1 MGTLLTGRPAGAS
14 RDGDTQAHDGGPGA
28 HRARRRGE
36 GDGPAHT
43 ASGSTRVR
51 QSGLRRWIWIIRTNL
66 PRGNTLDEKTFHQR
80 HDFLCWVLVLH
91 VPALFVLG
99 VWLGFGPGHVALE
112 VVFPAACVLLARLA
126 INRRLAAF
134 FVTAGLV
141 YCSSVLVHLSGGMI
155 EAHFHFFILIG
166 LIALY
171 QDWIPFLWDV
181 MFTVLSHGIG
191 SAIGATLIF
200 NHSAGQNRPWTWA
213 FIHGTAVLAAC
224 VAQIILWKQTEDE
237 QQHNI
242 ALASEI
248 AAADVERQEAM
259 SQLLV
264 NLARRNQSLLN
275 RQLSVIAELE
285 QRERHPDVLE
295 ELFRL
300 DHLATRIRRNA
311 ESLLV
316 LSGDDPARRWG
327 NPVPLADVVRAA
339 AAEVED
345 YRRVDVMVDD
355 HLDVAGRAVADLAHL
370 LAELIENSTTF
381 SPPTADVRVRSHLA
395 PGDPV
400 SFVVSIEDVGVGMPE
415 EEMRA
420 ANVILAQSP
429 EVDLHRATMLG
440 FHVVARLAYR
450 YGIRVSLAGTPG
462 GGLTSLVSLPPDL
475 LSERPPGVA
484 PTGPAWSG
492 TDRYQRAAMAWT
504 HAQVGDPRRRPG
516 NGREEAA
523 AIGAIE
529 AAPRV
534 ETPRIETPRI
544 EPATVAEP
552 PVVPAA
558 ASPDPEAPGP
568 PPGAEPIP
576 AASRWVPS
584 PIPAPPPKP
593 AWWYATQ
600 PPGATDEDDGA
611 AAPEGP
617 AAGAAPAEPAP
628 DAPRSPLPWEMPAA
642 TAGPKASLWVPQTPP
657 PPPAA
662 APGDDGPPMRWD
674 VPAPLAEAAGLAPP
688 PAGPEDGPPGPAWWT
703 VLVDPARLPPPV
715 TSQGSLA
722 PPAIFGP
729 PPAQPVSPAPPA
741 PGGDGTG
748 APALARRV
756 PGTHLTPA
764 LRREAAPA
772 AVGDDTTTGTGRDP
786 ARVRSMLS
794 RFQASQ
800 RAGRAAAPH
809 PPGSPQEGR

>member
-1 MGTLLTGRPAGAS
+1 
-14 RDGDTQAHDGGPGA
+14 
-28 HRARRRGE
+28 
-36 GDGPAHT
+36 
-43 ASGSTRVR
+43 V
-51 QSGLRRWIWIIRTNL
+51 RRWFQVIRTNL
-66 PRGNTLDEKTFHQR
+66 PRGNTLDEKTFRQR

-99 VWLGFGPGHVALE
+99 VWLGFSPGHVGLE
-112 VVFPAACVLLARLA
+112 VTFPAACVVLARLSV
-126 INRRLAAF
+126 NRRLAAF

-181 MFTVLSHGIG
+181 VFTVLSHGIG

-200 NHSAGQNRPWTWA
+200 NHGAGQNRPWTWA
-213 FIHGTAVLAAC
+213 MIHGAAVLAAC

-242 ALASEI
+242 TLAREI

-275 RQLSVIAELE
+275 RQLSVIADLE

-355 HLDVAGRAVADLAHL
+355 HLDVAGRTVADLAHL
-370 LAELIENSTTF
+370 LAELIENATTF

-395 PGDPV
+395 PGEPV
-400 SFVVSIEDVGVGMPE
+400 SFVLSIEDVGVGMPE
-415 EEMRA
+415 EEMRT
-420 ANVILAQSP
+420 ANVILARSP

-440 FHVVARLAYR
+440 FHVVARLSQR

-462 GGLTSLVSLPPDL
+462 GGLTALVSLPADL

-484 PTGPAWSG
+484 PTGPTWSG

-504 HAQVGDPRRRPG
+504 HAHAGDAGPPAG
-516 NGREEAA
+516 NGAA
-523 AIGAIE
+523 APAAPPVPAAIEAIE
-529 AAPRV
+529 AAPWA
-534 ETPRIETPRI
+534 
-544 EPATVAEP
+544 PA
-552 PVVPAA
+552 PAA
-558 ASPDPEAPGP
+558 APAPEP

-576 AASRWVPS
+576 VASRWVPA
-584 PIPAPPPKP
+584 PIPALPPKP
-593 AWWYATQ
+593 AWWYESQ
-600 PPGATDEDDGA
+600 PPGTRDEDDDRRA
-611 AAPEGP
+611 PAPEPPSPAVEPPSVAAPP
-617 AAGAAPAEPAP
+617 V
-628 DAPRSPLPWEMPAA
+628 
-642 TAGPKASLWVPQTPP
+642 VPQASRWIPGTPP
-657 PPPAA
+657 GPVAPVAPA
-662 APGDDGPPMRWD
+662 APGDDAARPSRWD
-674 VPAPLAEAAGLAPP
+674 IALPVISAVPAPGTGGDDVPP
-688 PAGPEDGPPGPAWWT
+688 SPAWWT
-703 VLVDPARLPPPV
+703 VLVDPTRLPPPV
-715 TSQGSLA
+715 MSEGSLV
-722 PPAIFGP
+722 PPAILGTP
-729 PPAQPVSPAPPA
+729 TGPAPAAPA
-741 PGGDGTG
+741 G
-748 APALARRV
+748 APAAGDDAGAAPGLARRV
-756 PGTHLTPA
+756 PGTHLAPA
-764 LRREAAPA
+764 LRRDAAPGDGDGA
-772 AVGDDTTTGTGRDP
+772 AGAGRDP